1 MKKLLFLLLFIP
13 LVILVSCNKT
23 KYDPY
28 SFKIDS
34 KNGADIE
41 QEIKFT
47 INPKVIDSLKFSR
60 IDLMSMAKEA
70 ARYADFGVTNTLT
83 YEFINNDL
91 SYNMIYFSE
100 EYIVFAIKG
109 QAKNNFGVSK
119 KINST
124 IMFNIKTKEMKMKRV
139 GDYELPDVL
148 IY

>member
-1 MKKLLFLLLFIP
+1 MKNIIYLFIA
-13 LVILVSCNKT
+13 LVILISCAKT
-23 KYDPY
+23 EYDPY
-28 SFKIDS
+28 SFKIDA

-41 QEIKFT
+41 QEIKFD
-47 INPKVIDSLKFSR
+47 INPKIIDSLKISR

-70 ARYADFGVTNTLT
+70 ARYSDLGVTNTLT

-100 EYIVFAIKG
+100 EHIVFAIEG

-124 IMFNIKTKEMKMKRV
+124 IMFNIKTKEMKMRKV
-139 GDYELPDVL
+139 GDYEVPYVL